1 MKVLIWVLCFFL
13 NALISAIIKGNGVIL
28 GAIPTVILYG
38 VTIWLARTLCKKWDE
53 HKADK
58 ITNQTEQANIPP
70 VANKCEMCG
79 HVCDKTTSAKIE
91 DDMGVR
97 YRNLCDACME
107 IYNATPNEH
116 TDLAEPAETNI
127 DEPVSSSTQ
136 IQFCRKCGE
145 KLVENSRFCRRCGTE
160 VVKE

>member
-1 MKVLIWVLCFFL
+1 MKVLIWVLCFFA
-13 NALISAIIKGNGVIL
+13 NALITTIIKGNGVIL

-53 HKADK
+53 RKADK
-58 ITNQTEQANIPP
+58 TIDQKEMVDTTPA
-70 VANKCEMCG
+70 VNKCEMCG
-79 HVCDKTTSAKIE
+79 HVCDKTTAAKIE

-107 IYNATPNEH
+107 IYNATPNEP
-116 TDLAEPAETNI
+116 TELAEAAESNV
-127 DEPVSSSTQ
+127 DEPVSSAAQ

-145 KLVENSRFCRRCGTE
+145 KLIENSRFCRKCGTE
-160 VVKE
+160 IIKE

>member
-1 MKVLIWVLCFFL
+1 MKVLIWVLCFFA
-13 NALISAIIKGNGVIL
+13 NALITTIIKGNGVIL

-53 HKADK
+53 RKADK
-58 ITNQTEQANIPP
+58 TIDQKEMVDTPP
-70 VANKCEMCG
+70 AVNKCEMCG
-79 HVCDKTTSAKIE
+79 HICDKTTAAKIE

-107 IYNATPNEH
+107 IYNATPNGH
-116 TDLAEPAETNI
+116 TDIVEPMETKI
-127 DEPVSSSTQ
+127 DGPESAATQ

-145 KLVENSRFCRRCGTE
+145 KLIENSRFCRKCGTE
-160 VVKE
+160 IIKE